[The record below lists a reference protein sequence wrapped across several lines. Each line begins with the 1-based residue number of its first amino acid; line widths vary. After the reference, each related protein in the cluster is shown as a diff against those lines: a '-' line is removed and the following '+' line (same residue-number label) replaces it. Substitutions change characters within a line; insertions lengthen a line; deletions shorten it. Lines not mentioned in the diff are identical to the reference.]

1 MLVDKGESMS
11 HHPATALQSPVL
23 RTLGKAPGP
32 CDREGSW
39 GRGML
44 KPLVCYMALLL
55 VTAFW
60 LWVGDRKP
68 IWGRRTRDE
77 ERCVEHRLNAALIA
91 HKMHFAVTFNEAL
104 ARLVDALVT
113 LRVIFGD
120 GTSLDRNQ
128 NDTRMMVPASG
139 ASRFKDNLY
148 NRKVCRTPPTFHFDA
163 LVLGFE
169 LAQRCSRYL
178 GCGHRGGLST

>member
-1 MLVDKGESMS
+1 MLVDKGESKS
-11 HHPATALQSPVL
+11 HHPATALQSPEL

-44 KPLVCYMALLL
+44 KPLVGYMALLL
-55 VTAFW
+55 VTPLW

-68 IWGRRTRDE
+68 IWGRTRRHE
-77 ERCVEHRLNAALIA
+77 ERCVEHRLNVALIA

-113 LRVIFGD
+113 VGVIFSD

-128 NDTRMMVPASG
+128 YNTGMMVPASG
-139 ASRFKDNLY
+139 ASGFKDNLY
-148 NRKVCRTPPTFHFDA
+148 NRKVC
-163 LVLGFE
+163 
-169 LAQRCSRYL
+169 
-178 GCGHRGGLST
+178 

>member
-1 MLVDKGESMS
+1 MLVDKGESKS
-11 HHPATALQSPVL
+11 HHPAPALQSLVL

-39 GRGML
+39 GSGML
-44 KPLVCYMALLL
+44 KPLVGYMALLF

-68 IWGRRTRDE
+68 FWGCTRRHE
-77 ERCVEHRLNAALIA
+77 EHCVEHRLNVALIA

-104 ARLVDALVT
+104 ALLVDALVT
-113 LRVIFGD
+113 LSVIFGD
-120 GTSLDRNQ
+120 ATSLDRNQ

-139 ASRFKDNLY
+139 ASWFDYNLH
-148 NRKVCRTPPTFHFDA
+148 NRKVC
-163 LVLGFE
+163 
-169 LAQRCSRYL
+169 
-178 GCGHRGGLST
+178 